1 MLVAQRSRHR
11 IRPFRLHRPTTAE
24 EAVALHAASSGSAAY
39 MGGGIDL
46 MAAFKRGA
54 GPDNVIHLGLLP
66 GWDSIV
72 GREKEIALGAG
83 TTHQQLADAPSIRSI
98 LPALC
103 DAWSRVANN
112 RIRVKG
118 TVGGN
123 LMAGNQS
130 YDFPMAAVASGAE
143 LEFLDRHL
151 VVRRISAARSADLPP
166 GALLTAIT
174 LPRVRS
180 LAYAVQ
186 LQWKPIV
193 AFALS
198 FRREQDDVV
207 GRLVVGCG
215 SASMAPSII
224 RLDHCLFGNSARET
238 PLDIAERLCSSLPS
252 PLSDWRAS
260 SEYRRHLLKVLV
272 RREIEKIRAEGPR
285 DED

>member
-1 MLVAQRSRHR
+1 
-11 IRPFRLHRPTTAE
+11 
-24 EAVALHAASSGSAAY
+24 VALHTASSSSAAY

-46 MAAFKRGA
+46 MAALKTGA

-66 GWDSIV
+66 GWNSIV
-72 GREKEIALGAG
+72 EHEKEIVLSAG
-83 TTHQQLADAPSIRSI
+83 TTHQELADAASVRSI
-98 LPALC
+98 LPTLC
-103 DAWSRVANN
+103 DVWSKVANN

-118 TVGGN
+118 TVAGN
-123 LMAGNQS
+123 LMARNQS
-130 YDFPMAAVASGAE
+130 YDFPIAAIASGAE

-151 VVRRISAARSADLPP
+151 ALRRVGADRTAELPH
-166 GALLTAIT
+166 GALLTSIT

-180 LAYAVQ
+180 LAFVVQ

-198 FRREQDDVV
+198 FRREQDVAV

-215 SASMAPSII
+215 YASMALSTV
-224 RLDHCLFGNSARET
+224 RLDHCLFENSARET
-238 PLDIAERLCSSLPS
+238 PVEIAERLCSSLPS

-260 SEYRRHLLKVLV
+260 SEYRRHILKVLV
-272 RREIEKIRAEGPR
+272 RREIEKIRAAGPS

>member
-1 MLVAQRSRHR
+1 
-11 IRPFRLHRPTTAE
+11 
-24 EAVALHAASSGSAAY
+24 LHAASSGSAAY

-46 MAAFKRGA
+46 MAALKTGA
-54 GPDNVIHLGLLP
+54 GPDNVIHLALLP
-66 GWDSIV
+66 GWKSIV
-72 GREKEIALGAG
+72 EREKEIVLGAG
-83 TTHQQLADAPSIRSI
+83 TTHQQLADAAPIRSI

-118 TVGGN
+118 TVAGN
-123 LMAGNQS
+123 LMARNQS

-151 VVRRISAARSADLPP
+151 AARRICADRIAELPH
-166 GALLTAIT
+166 GALLTSIT

-198 FRREQDDVV
+198 FRREQNTVV
-207 GRLVVGCG
+207 ARLVVGCG
-215 SASMAPSII
+215 YASIAFSII
-224 RLDHCLFGNSARET
+224 RLERCLFDSPARET

-260 SEYRRHLLKVLV
+260 SEYRRHILKVLV
-272 RREIEKIRAEGPR
+272 RREIEKIRAEGPS